1 MDNSK
6 KIKIILRNRV
16 ILFVLLLV
24 IIPNL
29 LAILAY
35 IYIAKMIYP
44 AIAFLVSILLIFLTC
59 RNSLQKKIDFY
70 IAENKVFIND
80 VHYFLS
86 DLESY
91 SFNETNYVGTIT
103 LYFTNGRVKLSLFRN
118 KNSKYQKLKN
128 DILKLIDIYN
138 KQNGKKIKEINW
150 YTTKSAKFYGY
161 ITVFIMILWTILM
174 LIYPEKLKVSNIGLY
189 LVVLAGIVPIVYRI
203 FKKAES

>member
-44 AIAFLVSILLIFLTC
+44 AIAFLVSILLIFLIC

-70 IAENKVFIND
+70 IAENKIFIND

-118 KNSKYQKLKN
+118 KSSKYQKLK
-128 DILKLIDIYN
+128 DDVLKLIDIYN
-138 KQNGKKIKEINW
+138 KQNGNKIKEVNW
-150 YTTKSAKFYGY
+150 YTTKSAKVYGY
-161 ITVFIMILWTILM
+161 ITVFIMILWTVLM

-189 LVVLAGIVPIVYRI
+189 LVVLAGVVPIVYRI
-203 FKKAES
+203 FKKAEF